1 MTFRMGDIFPATDP
15 VARWLVT
22 LAIALTE
29 LIWAD
34 SKMRQAWEVERA
46 KAADDPPSLDQIQYF
61 RLICLQVWEIAKFLQ
76 ESYDQWPDIKAFV
89 HALPEQAG
97 DHRAALLEAVAD
109 DALLGGIRVELVMA
123 RDLRAHYL
131 GLHKKGRDPVTL
143 GMAAI
148 ADNDVTVVSSSEV
161 SELWPRS
168 ARPRPSV
175 PPSVPPPGNPDASML
190 SRAAQISGGVGRSGG
205 RSARLMQRRA
215 SLVVLPAA
223 RSRS

>member
-34 SKMRQAWEVERA
+34 LKMRQAWEVERA
-46 KAADDPPSLDQIQYF
+46 EAADDPPSLDQIQYF

-76 ESYDQWPDIKAFV
+76 ESYYEWPDIKAFV
-89 HALPEQAG
+89 DALPEKAG
-97 DHRAALLEAVAD
+97 DHRAALLEAVAH

-131 GLHKKGRDPVTL
+131 GLHKGRTVTL

-175 PPSVPPPGNPDASML
+175 PPSVPPPAWKPDASML
-190 SRAAQISGGVGRSGG
+190 SRAA
-205 RSARLMQRRA
+205 
-215 SLVVLPAA
+215 
-223 RSRS
+223 